1 MSAESLPSSPHA
13 ARGGSLL
20 SLRGISKSFGAVAA
34 LTDVALDVAAGQVVA
49 LVGDNGAGKS
59 TLVKVLSGVHQPDA
73 GTVGFDAETV
83 SIPSP
88 ATAQQLGIATVF
100 QDLALCENL
109 NVVENLFLGREVRGL
124 RLDDVTMEVRSRAL
138 LGELSAKIPSVRV
151 PVAALS
157 GGQRQTVAIAR
168 TLLGDPKV
176 IILDE
181 PTAALGVAQ
190 TAEVLNLIERLRER
204 GLGVLM
210 VSHNMAD
217 VRAVADTV
225 AVLRLGR
232 NNGVFDAAEATA
244 SDLVAAI
251 TGATD
256 NVVSR
261 RAGRDR
267 APGDGAEAAHTSQGA
282 GPVPTEDP
290 PRDPDPVHT
299 HMKPG
304 SSGRT
309 DTGEA
314 S

>member
-1 MSAESLPSSPHA
+1 MSSVPVPVPVPAPPPRPG
-13 ARGGSLL
+13 RGGPLL

-34 LTDVALDVAAGQVVA
+34 LTDVSLDVAAGQVLA

-59 TLVKVLSGVHQPDA
+59 TLVKVLSGVHPPDF
-73 GTVGFDAETV
+73 GTIVFGSRTV
-83 SIPSP
+83 TVPSP
-88 ATAQQLGIATVF
+88 AAARQLGIATVF

-109 NVVENLFLGREVRGL
+109 NVVENLYLGRELRGL
-124 RLDDVTMEVRSRAL
+124 RLDDVTMEVTSRAL
-138 LGELSAKIPSVRV
+138 LDELSATIPSVRL

-168 TLLGDPKV
+168 SLLGDPKV

-204 GLGVLM
+204 GLGVIM
-210 VSHNMAD
+210 VSHSMAE
-217 VRAVADTV
+217 VKAVADTV

-232 NNGVFDAAEATA
+232 NNGVFDASDATA
-244 SDLVAAI
+244 SELVAAI

-261 RAGRDR
+261 RAGRP
-267 APGDGAEAAHTSQGA
+267 AAVPPETAVPPPPAGA
-282 GPVPTEDP
+282 
-290 PRDPDPVHT
+290 DPDRSPR
-299 HMKPG
+299 
-304 SSGRT
+304 S
-309 DTGEA
+309 
-314 S
+314 